1 LCKILIL
8 LAGFPGTGKTY
19 LSKIIDENLGPYS
32 KISPDD
38 LKEHYFD
45 IYGFQ
50 NLKEKQKLVERAWN
64 KYYEAL
70 DYQMHAEKKI
80 ITDYPFSKKQQPF
93 LQRLTEKYQY
103 KVVTIRLIADLDIL
117 YERQRKRD
125 LDTSRHLSH
134 VVSSYRIG
142 DRLENR
148 NEADGLLT
156 YNEFIERCTTRGY
169 DLFQM
174 GKLVEVD
181 VTDFSRVNY
190 SELIKKVGI
199 YLEEAIH

>member
-1 LCKILIL
+1 MCKILIL

>member
-1 LCKILIL
+1 MCKILIL

-32 KISPDD
+32 IISPDD
-38 LKEHYFD
+38 LKERYFD
-45 IYGFQ
+45 IYGYQ
-50 NLKEKQKLVERAWN
+50 NLKEKHKLMERAWK

-70 DYQMHAEKKI
+70 EYQMYAEKKI
-80 ITDYPFSKKQQPF
+80 ISDYPFSKKQQPF

-169 DLFQM
+169 DSFQM

-190 SELIKKVGI
+190 SELVEKLGL
-199 YLEEAIH
+199 YLEESIH